1 MTNTAKPP
9 IVVVGVK
16 PAGRSRGAIRLAA
29 KEACYRRGALLA
41 IMAYKADR
49 SLRAAAGRPLTVLHS
64 ADEER
69 HIAES
74 ALRDAVVDALGAQ
87 AEQVAL
93 QAVPGIGGLILV
105 DAARKLNAELVVLTG
120 RDGVATVPGIVSSYV
135 LRRAPC
141 PVLVVPPAA
150 SEPAPSPSR

>member
-29 KEACYRRGALLA
+29 REACYRGGALLA
-41 IMAYKADR
+41 IMAYRADR
-49 SLRAAAGRPLTVLHS
+49 SLRAAEGRPLAVLHS

-69 HIAES
+69 YIAES

-87 AEQVAL
+87 GQR
-93 QAVPGIGGLILV
+93 QG
-105 DAARKLNAELVVLTG
+105 
-120 RDGVATVPGIVSSYV
+120 TV
-135 LRRAPC
+135 
-141 PVLVVPPAA
+141 
-150 SEPAPSPSR
+150 